1 MSDQT
6 LKQTSYPERVW
17 NLLKHWRKAW
27 MLLLATSAVI
37 LFCFFFISPSWNV
50 SFTLALEGFICS
62 FQYPSLMAVGPR
74 KRQFADTNNTSCPF
88 VPCSA
93 EALSL
98 CPNPLS
104 YLCRQQGPRLMNL
117 LMFPG
122 DYENQETSLRM
133 I

>member
-1 MSDQT
+1 MESPET
-6 LKQTSYPERVW
+6 LEKSMDAAACYISSHP
-17 NLLKHWRKAW
+17 
-27 MLLLATSAVI
+27 LLLFLYITI
-37 LFCFFFISPSWNV
+37 LECQPHSGLGRF
-50 SFTLALEGFICS
+50 CS

-93 EALSL
+93 ESLSL